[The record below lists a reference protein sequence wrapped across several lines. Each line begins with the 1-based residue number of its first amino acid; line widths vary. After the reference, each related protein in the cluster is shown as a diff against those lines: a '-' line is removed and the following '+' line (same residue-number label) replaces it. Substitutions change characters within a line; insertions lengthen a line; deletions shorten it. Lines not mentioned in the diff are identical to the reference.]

1 MLDRDLIGNAARMGL
16 RLRERLDTL
25 AARSRV
31 IGDVRGQGFLMAI
44 ELVADKESKR
54 MLLAPDEPGEVRR
67 LVMITPPLIID
78 AAQVDELVG
87 LLERAI
93 TAFERSL
100 SAD

>member
-67 LVMITPPLIID
+67 LGDDHAT
-78 AAQVDELVG
+78 AHHRRGQVGELVG